1 MGQSVGIR
9 CGKFEVPPKRGYR
22 LLKYKWFLGVVPQ
35 RYQPLRLLKR
45 SGLFQAFYS
54 LVSRRGIS
62 R

>member
-35 RYQPLRLLKR
+35 RYQPLRLLKCQIFVYVIER
-45 SGLFQAFYS
+45 
-54 LVSRRGIS
+54 LVTTEGIS